1 MSKLFGKE
9 IIFALE
15 HLLACDVMK
24 EQGMEFIHLLMK
36 VEEKDRQKNEKS
48 GIAVFDGCFMT

>member
-1 MSKLFGKE
+1 MVFLDKLTHKHEGEMAKLFGKE

-24 EQGMEFIHLLMK
+24 EQVMEFIHLLMK
-36 VEEKDRQKNEKS
+36 VEEKDRQKH
-48 GIAVFDGCFMT
+48 